1 MSYRLRRVIGINIR
15 NPRDEG
21 PSLRIAELDTRGAVI
36 AAGRNGVGKTSFLR
50 LIPLFYGATPTRI
63 LRGSGLTTMIRY
75 MLPHPSSAVA
85 FEYERSS
92 SEDLRCA
99 VMHCRPDE
107 DVPQFHILRGGFE
120 ERFFYDESGTFV
132 TREDFKARVERFGI
146 PVEQKLTLSDYR
158 SVILN
163 ERATTKNAVALR
175 NLAAT
180 HSLGPTGTTLQGLDH
195 IAAAMGNE
203 KISFRDL
210 QDIVVER
217 ITSSI
222 SDEAGKHTTREI
234 KKGARDVSSW
244 LTDLQHLRDLKA
256 KQPQSEE
263 LSRTCANVQRTE
275 HTLRELRSAV
285 KNLVASNAD
294 EKQTLTWEKLR
305 VVNDGQELADKLK
318 EAIDA
323 ARQARD
329 EAKSRHETLF
339 ESVTKTED
347 RLRYFQRIGVEAL
360 VSEADQEPQLKTD
373 QHRLNEALSRL
384 KSAAEGIEESHAES
398 MRKLME
404 AVSNEVARISEERT
418 AVHQEARAG
427 LEEIDAAEEAARE
440 SLTTPARLTELPD
453 EISNMQI
460 RLGELKAEEGNPKL
474 PNKMVKELESLSQS
488 LRKGRDAE
496 REARKASEAA
506 IERERE
512 SAKELARALNSLS
525 SSRSVVEDLRR
536 RLSEAEADATPPAGS
551 LQEFLRSNKTE
562 GLGDIAKVLAPSIVK
577 LTDLSPT
584 EVPDARP
591 SPGGV
596 VTVGSV
602 AIDVNR
608 VALPEWFD
616 LKDAQAR
623 VASIQAQ
630 LDKASTEFS
639 KVERSLREM
648 NAAHDAAERQ
658 RTLTGSE
665 LAHRRADV
673 EALELAERTLK
684 REHEEHLANERVR
697 LAAEVSQ
704 TRTKLQDLGIEK
716 TRLEEEHRQA
726 EKRLQAGFNQQ
737 RGHIREREKT
747 SIERLKASEDN
758 LRLREASD
766 KEQLEATRKQGLS
779 AAGVDTEQVETLERS
794 LSEIGMRLRTIAEN
808 RHEVS
813 SWKEFYLGPLARL
826 DTERECAKLAK
837 DALMRARDS
846 LTAAEESLKLHLEE
860 TEQAIQKLGNEI
872 RQNELDATT
881 LKELLALQL
890 AAIPDLLT
898 GHVVRLWTVEEIATE
913 VPRRRGELTRAVS
926 QVENLY
932 QGLRSLMLRY
942 EGQVSDWLTQAE
954 AALPNF
960 DGWADHEVM
969 RQKGLMI
976 CQWFERD
983 YVAAVNSLHQDLGGI
998 LSLAASFVRDMDL
1011 FERQVKSFNHGL
1023 QKALKT
1029 VSGFDNFRDLQV
1041 EVRSSVSKLDY
1052 IKTLQQMQAM
1062 SDSRVS
1068 LMRGLSAHMA
1078 RELELPGT
1086 EVDPVIRSFRD
1097 FLQREGGI
1105 SVNLA
1110 DQVRLECSLTINK
1123 SRVVI
1128 SSEEEF
1134 KARASNGNSALIVA
1148 MFLMGFAQ
1156 MVRKDSPVRITW
1168 VTDEIGRFDSGNV
1181 AAFLETLDTNHIDVI
1196 SAAPQ
1201 ADPSMLYLFDRH
1213 CIFRKDGSIWEEREA
1228 QETLHAN

>member
-63 LRGSGLTTMIRY
+63 LRGTGLTTMIRY
-75 MLPHPSSAVA
+75 MLPHASSAVA
-85 FEYERSS
+85 YEYERSD

-107 DVPQFHILRGGFE
+107 DAPQFHILRGGFE
-120 ERFFYDESGTFV
+120 ERFFYDETGTFV
-132 TREDFKARVERFGI
+132 TREDFKARVEQFGI
-146 PVEQKLTLSDYR
+146 PVEQKLTLSEYR

-163 ERATTKNAVALR
+163 EKATAKNAVTLR
-175 NLAAT
+175 NLAAA

-222 SDEAGKHTTREI
+222 SDEGGKHTTREI

-263 LSRTCANVQRTE
+263 LSRACASVQKTE

-285 KNLVASNAD
+285 KNLVMSNAD
-294 EKQTLTWEKLR
+294 ERQALTRER
-305 VVNDGQELADKLK
+305 QRAVNDGQELADKLK

-329 EAKSRHETLF
+329 EAKNNHEALF
-339 ESVTKTED
+339 ESVKKTEA
-347 RLRYFQRIGVEAL
+347 RQGHFQRIGVEAM
-360 VSEADQEPQLKTD
+360 VSEADQEPQLKADQRRTD
-373 QHRLNEALSRL
+373 EALVGL
-384 KSAAEGIEESHAES
+384 KRAAAGIEESHAES
-398 MRKLME
+398 MSKL
-404 AVSNEVARISEERT
+404 AQSVSQEVTRISEERT
-418 AVHQEARAG
+418 TVHQETRAS
-427 LEEIDAAEEAARE
+427 LEEIDAAEEAARG
-440 SLTTPARLTELPD
+440 SLTPPARLAALPD
-453 EISNMQI
+453 EISNLQM

-474 PNKMVKELESLSQS
+474 PTKMVKELESLSQS
-488 LRKGRDAE
+488 LRKAREAE
-496 REARKASEAA
+496 RDARKASDAA
-506 IERERE
+506 VERERE
-512 SAKELARALNSLS
+512 CAKELARAQNSLS
-525 SSRSVVEDLRR
+525 GSRSIVEDLRR
-536 RLSEAEADATPPAGS
+536 RLQEAEADATPPAGS
-551 LQEFLRSNKTE
+551 LHDFLRSSKTE
-562 GLGDIAKVLAPSIVK
+562 GLGDVAKVLSSSIVK

-584 EVPDARP
+584 EVPDALP
-591 SPGGV
+591 SVGGI

-623 VASIQAQ
+623 VASIRAQ
-630 LDKASTEFS
+630 LEVASTEFS
-639 KVERSLREM
+639 KTERSLREV
-648 NAAHDAAERQ
+648 NAAHSAAEQQ
-658 RTLTGSE
+658 RTLSGSE
-665 LAHRRADV
+665 LANRRADV
-673 EALELAERTLK
+673 ETLELGERNLK
-684 REHEEHLANERVR
+684 REQEEQIEKERAR
-697 LAAEVSQ
+697 LAVEVSQ
-704 TRTKLQDLGIEK
+704 TQTKVKSLMAETK
-716 TRLEEEHRQA
+716 RLEEEHRQA
-726 EKRLQAGFNQQ
+726 EKRLHAGFHHQ
-737 RGHIREREKT
+737 RGAIREREKT
-747 SIERLKASEDN
+747 NLDRLKASEVN
-758 LRLREASD
+758 LRMREASD
-766 KEQLEATRKQGLS
+766 KAQLEHKRKLGLS
-779 AAGVDTEQVETLERS
+779 AAGVDTEQVGALES
-794 LSEIGMRLRTIAEN
+794 LLDDIRTRLRTIAEN

-813 SWKEFYLGPLARL
+813 SWKEFSLGPLTRL
-826 DTERECAKLAK
+826 DAERERAKQAQDDLEQ
-837 DALMRARDS
+837 ARTS
-846 LTAAEESLKLHLEE
+846 LTAAEDTLGLHVKEASHAIEKLDA
-860 TEQAIQKLGNEI
+860 QI
-872 RQNELDATT
+872 RQNGLNATT
-881 LKELLALQL
+881 LQELLDLQL
-890 AAIPDLLT
+890 AVIPDTVT
-898 GHVVRLWTVEEIATE
+898 GHVVRPWTVEEVATE
-913 VPRRRGELTRAVS
+913 VPKRRAELTRAVS

-932 QGLRSLMLRY
+932 QGLRSLMRRY
-942 EGQVSDWLTQAE
+942 EGQVSDWLNQAE
-954 AALPNF
+954 AALPGF
-960 DGWADHEVM
+960 DGWPDHEVM

-1011 FERQVKSFNHGL
+1011 FERQVNSFNHGL

-1052 IKTLQQMQAM
+1052 IKTLQQMQGM

-1228 QETLHAN
+1228 QETLHAH

>member
-1 MSYRLRRVIGINIR
+1 LSYRLRRVIGINIR

-75 MLPHPSSAVA
+75 MLPHASSAVA

-120 ERFFYDESGTFV
+120 EKFFYDESGTFV

-175 NLAAT
+175 NLAAA

-263 LSRTCANVQRTE
+263 LSRACANVQKTE
-275 HTLRELRSAV
+275 LTLRELRSAV

-294 EKQTLTWEKLR
+294 EKLTLTREKQR

-323 ARQARD
+323 ASQARD
-329 EAKSRHETLF
+329 EAKNHHEALS
-339 ESVTKTED
+339 ESVKKTED
-347 RLRYFQRIGVEAL
+347 RQRHFQGIGVETL
-360 VSEADQEPQLKTD
+360 VSEADQETQLKAD
-373 QHRLNEALSRL
+373 QRRLDEELEGL
-384 KSAAEGIEESHAES
+384 KRAAAGIEESHEKS
-398 MRKLME
+398 LSKL
-404 AVSNEVARISEERT
+404 AQSVSLELTQIMEERT
-418 AVHQEARAG
+418 TVHQEARAG
-427 LEEIDAAEEAARE
+427 LEEIDAAEEGARE
-440 SLTTPARLTELPD
+440 GLAPPARLLELPD
-453 EISNMQI
+453 EISKLSMHI
-460 RLGELKAEEGNPKL
+460 GELKAEEGNPKL
-474 PNKMVKELESLSQS
+474 EPKMVKALEGISQS
-488 LRKGRDAE
+488 LRKARQAE
-496 REARKASEAA
+496 REARKASDAA
-506 IERERE
+506 MAREDE
-512 SAKELARALNSLS
+512 CAKELRRAQDSHS
-525 SSRSVVEDLRR
+525 SSRSMVEDLRR
-536 RLSEAEADATPPAGS
+536 RLLEAEADATPPAGS
-551 LQEFLRSNKTE
+551 LHEFLRSSKSE
-562 GLGDIAKVLAPSIVK
+562 GLGDIAKVLSPSMVK
-577 LTDLSPT
+577 RTDLSPT
-584 EVPDARP
+584 EVPDAHA
-591 SPGGV
+591 SVGGI

-602 AIDVNR
+602 AVDVNR

-623 VASIQAQ
+623 VASVRAQ

-639 KVERSLREM
+639 KLERSLRDA
-648 NAAHDAAERQ
+648 NAEHEAAEQQ
-658 RTLTGSE
+658 RIVTGSE
-665 LAHRRADV
+665 LDNRRTDV
-673 EALELAERTLK
+673 ESLELGEQNLK
-684 REHEEHLANERVR
+684 REQEEHIANERVR
-697 LAAEVSQ
+697 LAAEVTQ
-704 TRTKLQDLGIEK
+704 AQVKLKNLGIEK
-716 TRLEEEHRQA
+716 ERLEEEHRQV
-726 EKRLQAGFNQQ
+726 EKRLRAGFNQQ
-737 RGHIREREKT
+737 RGSIREREKT
-747 SIERLKASEDN
+747 NLDRLKASEDN
-758 LRLREASD
+758 LRKREAYD
-766 KEQLEATRKQGLS
+766 RENLETERREGLS
-779 AAGVDTEQVETLERS
+779 AAGVDTTKVEQLEGS
-794 LSEIGMRLRTIAEN
+794 LDEVQRRLRAIAEH

-813 SWKEFYLGPLARL
+813 SWKDFSRGPLARL
-826 DTERECAKLAK
+826 DSERELAK
-837 DALMRARDS
+837 QAQEKYSHTRTS
-846 LTAAEESLKLHLEE
+846 LTTAENALELHVKE
-860 TEQAIQKLGNEI
+860 TDLAIQKLGNQI

-881 LKELLALQL
+881 LQELLELQL

-898 GHVVRLWTVEEIATE
+898 GHVVRPWAVEEIATE
-913 VPRRRGELTRAVS
+913 VPKRRSELTRAVS

-932 QGLRSLMLRY
+932 QGLRSLMRRY

-954 AALPNF
+954 AALPSF
-960 DGWADHEVM
+960 DGWPDHEVM

-1011 FERQVKSFNHGL
+1011 FERQVNSFNHGL

-1052 IKTLQQMQAM
+1052 IKTLQQMQDM

-1123 SRVVI
+1123 SRVII

-1228 QETLHAN
+1228 QETLHAH